1 MFPFLRAVALFFGVA
16 LLVLCATRVHLR
28 EDLVRDAR
36 VSVQPH
42 APEPRRAE
50 RLRKPHRPLPREL
63 HRPQD
68 RERGSIGEL
77 VVVEV
82 ELAHRGVA
90 RARVGE
96 RLRGGVA
103 APRAPDVQ
111 NRQTR
116 EPTGLA
122 HLPRELEAE
131 RGACARVGVHRE
143 LAEGRQTAERARQG
157 RRAAGTE
164 EIMLRADGFQTREG
178 ANALGDQRLRQDDR
192 AGVAEPAV
200 GDGSKRL
207 AAARGPERV
216 RGDEARELAS
226 RDGRRG
232 PGGFGRGVFG
242 RERRRRVVD
251 GSAAVAPFAVGT
263 RAGVAPD
270 GAVHERPVPRGAAK
284 GARDGVDPDAGE
296 RVVAEVEALQGH
308 ARKRRRDRRR
318 VGVREPATAERTV
331 PHSFGSGRGVISFG
345 RPRNA
350 GTVVP
355 GSVIIVPGIRMI
367 VPGIRIVP
375 GDADAPFAAFL
386 RPPPAAFDHLSD
398 EAGSSVARGD
408 VLHLSPGV
416 LGALRVVRE
425 RDVPQR

>member
-1 MFPFLRAVALFFGVA
+1 M
-16 LLVLCATRVHLR
+16 
-28 EDLVRDAR
+28 
-36 VSVQPH
+36 
-42 APEPRRAE
+42 
-50 RLRKPHRPLPREL
+50 
-63 HRPQD
+63 
-68 RERGSIGEL
+68 
-77 VVVEV
+77 VEV

-131 RGACARVGVHRE
+131 RGARARVGVHRE
-143 LAEGRQTAERARQG
+143 LAEGRQTAERARQR

-178 ANALGDQRLRQDDR
+178 ANALGDQSLRQDDR

-251 GSAAVAPFAVGT
+251 VSAAIALVAVVT

-331 PHSFGSGRGVISFG
+331 PHSFGSGRGVPFG

-350 GTVVP
+350 GDDAGAVVP

-375 GDADAPFAAFL
+375 GDADVPFAAFL